1 MASLRVVHTHS
12 LNCCTKCIYIYI
24 NIPKPTLWAGSV
36 AGSGAG
42 SCLKIRHHNST
53 AFAHG
58 AVRTDQTNRGD
69 QTRIMREY
77 VCLESTRDPH
87 GIASKTRS
95 RIPDKPSDFTYH
107 SPRVYVRISS
117 SAISRVL
124 VRFRFHQKER
134 ETLCARCSNA
144 VLAQSAYTPRCV
156 QLKSMRAI
164 YLWGCDMLF
173 CFKSLVC
180 VFMYIRSSMIEYSE
194 KMRVCV
200 FCAWNI

>member
-1 MASLRVVHTHS
+1 MASLRVVHALTE
-12 LNCCTKCIYIYI
+12 LLYKMYIYIY
-24 NIPKPTLWAGSV
+24 IPKPTLWAGS
-36 AGSGAG
+36 GAG
-42 SCLKIRHHNST
+42 TCLKIRHHNST

-77 VCLESTRDPH
+77 VCLESMRDPH

-107 SPRVYVRISS
+107 IPRVYVRISS

-134 ETLCARCSNA
+134 ETLCALFECSFGPVRVYFA
-144 VLAQSAYTPRCV
+144 MCATEVDARDLPLGLRYVVL
-156 QLKSMRAI
+156 
-164 YLWGCDMLF
+164 F
-173 CFKSLVC
+173 
-180 VFMYIRSSMIEYSE
+180 
-194 KMRVCV
+194 
-200 FCAWNI
+200 